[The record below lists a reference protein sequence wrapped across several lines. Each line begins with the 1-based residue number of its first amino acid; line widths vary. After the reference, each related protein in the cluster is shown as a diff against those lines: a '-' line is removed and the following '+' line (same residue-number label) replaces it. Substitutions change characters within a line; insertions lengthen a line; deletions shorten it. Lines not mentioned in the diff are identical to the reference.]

1 MTSLFRTSNASPKL
15 NNISCFLS
23 PLLIAKTIRFYLSME
38 EINLKI
44 NFEMIGCDND
54 SILKQIKVNQ
64 PRLIHGLSNWL
75 FKINKRVQSGECN
88 KTIT

>member
-1 MTSLFRTSNASPKL
+1 
-15 NNISCFLS
+15 
-23 PLLIAKTIRFYLSME
+23 ME
-38 EINLKI
+38 EIDLKI

-75 FKINKRVQSGECN
+75 FKINKRVQSGEWS